1 MKPFF
6 EPSDFNRCDF
16 NSTFDSQTM
25 RIMAEAA
32 NAKLERE
39 AKVAYGR
46 MDTKQ
51 FLIRDEAG
59 GILSHKALLINIE
72 EIKDQQRETTEQE
85 KKDILAIAEKIKK
98 LYGNSMIGSGHLIKE
113 IREYWMSKANTCDHP
128 AEKVSL
134 FVADP
139 EERPLSPTHFLCQCG
154 TMVKVKQ
161 DGFEEI
167 K

>member
-1 MKPFF
+1 MKFF
-6 EPSDFNRCDF
+6 EPSDF
-16 NSTFDSQTM
+16 ST
-25 RIMAEAA
+25 IEELL
-32 NAKLERE
+32 AKIINEKLQRE
-39 AKVAYGR
+39 AKVVYGR

-113 IREYWMSKANTCDHP
+113 IREYWMSKANTCDPP
-128 AEKVSL
+128 AEKVYPISTISGNMTIL
-134 FVADP
+134 
-139 EERPLSPTHFLCQCG
+139 EYKCQCDVI
-154 TMVKVKQ
+154 VKPNSFV
-161 DGFEEI
+161 EI